1 MSPDATPMK
10 GIKRSPSAHD
20 RPPGAVPGFRP
31 TRKVREGN
39 VFDLHSNVSTLTFET
54 FLIAPGG
61 KSSMGDL
68 LFGGYNN

>member
-1 MSPDATPMK
+1 VSPDATPMK

-39 VFDLHSNVSTLTFET
+39 VFDLHSNISYADLRNI
-54 FLIAPGG
+54 LD
-61 KSSMGDL
+61 SSWWQIEHGRSL
-68 LFGGYNN
+68 VRRVQ